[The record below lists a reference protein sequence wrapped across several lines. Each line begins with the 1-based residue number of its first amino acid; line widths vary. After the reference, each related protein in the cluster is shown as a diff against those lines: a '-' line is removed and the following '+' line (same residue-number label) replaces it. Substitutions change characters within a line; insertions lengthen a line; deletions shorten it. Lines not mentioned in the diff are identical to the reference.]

1 MTLTASIISHMNKKV
16 NTFFIKSM
24 KINEIRPQDNKFTE
38 VLETIAVKP
47 KMLYFYGKLPE
58 KREKAVAI
66 VGSRRNTRYGEEIAY
81 KLAFELAKRG
91 VIVVSGL
98 AYGIDA
104 VAHRGAVDAGG
115 VTIGIL
121 GTEIENFYP
130 KGNLDLG
137 RKMVELGGAVMSEYH
152 EGDKIYPDKGSFL
165 QRNRLIAGL
174 ADAVIVVEAAEKSG
188 SLNTAMHALDQ
199 NKMLFAVPG
208 NITNPYSQGC
218 NKLIKEGAE
227 PCTGISDVIDFFF
240 PVKKIRRKKG
250 QELLIFGDNELETKI
265 LKQLS
270 EGIFDGGEI
279 VERTGMSVSD
289 FNQTATILEIKGRIR
304 AMGANQWA
312 LL

>member
-1 MTLTASIISHMNKKV
+1 
-16 NTFFIKSM
+16 M

-38 VLETIAVKP
+38 VLDTIAVKP

-58 KREKAVAI
+58 KREKTVAI

-81 KLAFELAKRG
+81 RLAFELAKKG
-91 VIVVSGL
+91 VIVISGL

-104 VAHRGAVDAGG
+104 IAHKGAVDAKG

-130 KGNLDLG
+130 KGNIELA
-137 RKMVELGGAVMSEYH
+137 RKMIELGGAVLSEYH
-152 EGDKIYPDKGSFL
+152 EGDKIFPGKGSFL
-165 QRNRLIAGL
+165 QRNRLISGL

-188 SLNTAMHALDQ
+188 SLNTATHALDQ

-227 PCTGISDVIDFFF
+227 PCTGVSDIIDFFF

-250 QELLIFGDNELETKI
+250 QELLIFGDDENETKI
-265 LKQLS
+265 LKMMY
-270 EGIFDGGEI
+270 EGVSDGSEI
-279 VERTGMSVSD
+279 VEKTGMSVSD
-289 FNQTATILEIKGRIR
+289 FNQTVTILEIKGRVR
-304 AMGANQWA
+304 ALGANQWG
-312 LL
+312 LV